1 MFSKAKA
8 ANSGETAAGR
18 HSSGVPTV
26 ISPDL
31 TIEGNLKSDGDI
43 QLDGVVDGDV
53 ETRTLTVGEDGT
65 VHGSVTAETVRI
77 CGKVD
82 GEVRAGSV
90 SLARTAEVRGD
101 VVHDS
106 LAIEAGAF
114 IDGRCRP
121 GNREPATAEHR
132 GSSHRDAGD
141 GETATSPATAEAKAA
156 ANGHDTGGG
165 AESAE
170 AARD

>member
-1 MFSKAKA
+1 MFSKARA
-8 ANSGETAAGR
+8 TDGGETAIGR
-18 HSSGVPTV
+18 HSSGVPSL

-43 QLDGVVDGDV
+43 QLDGLVEGDV

-65 VHGSVTAETVRI
+65 VHGSVTAESVRI

-106 LAIEAGAF
+106 LAVEAGAF

-121 GNREPATAEHR
+121 ARREAGRGAATA
-132 GSSHRDAGD
+132 G
-141 GETATSPATAEAKAA
+141 AA
-156 ANGHDTGGG
+156 AAAAGAAPNGHDTVHEPDTAG
-165 AESAE
+165 